1 MLFLTVLGISKVL
14 PNLLNSLDFCYYKLE
29 NIEFSNIYLEEW
41 EEISEKVNEM
51 KSQLDAL
58 INLIDT
64 IPQGVDMDSG
74 L

>member
-1 MLFLTVLGISKVL
+1 
-14 PNLLNSLDFCYYKLE
+14 LE